1 MRLFFHPLSS
11 NARRALLVARHLGL
25 DIELVSVALE
35 SGAQKSPAYL
45 ALNPNGRV
53 PLLVDGDF
61 VLWESHAIMQYLAD
75 TTGGQDIYPAGAKAR
90 ADVNRWLFWS
100 ACHFAP
106 ACALFIRERVSKV
119 IVAGAGAPGPAPT
132 DYVPGTDID
141 TRMADVIAE
150 HLPSLPAP
158 DDVYPSD
165 SHTAGPLPDADFARA
180 EDWQATYTLDGSEL
194 LVIASAPSEGGV
206 ACAGCA
212 KQQVPGGTLY
222 RQTFTSGGPDHW
234 YFGVSFE
241 RPDGSAVSVYE
252 SLDAPD
258 EQTGQERRRLTGTD
272 AAALVQDP
280 RLVFTGP

>member
-1 MRLFFHPLSS
+1 M
-11 NARRALLVARHLGL
+11 
-25 DIELVSVALE
+25 
-35 SGAQKSPAYL
+35 
-45 ALNPNGRV
+45 
-53 PLLVDGDF
+53 
-61 VLWESHAIMQYLAD
+61 
-75 TTGGQDIYPAGAKAR
+75 
-90 ADVNRWLFWS
+90 
-100 ACHFAP
+100 
-106 ACALFIRERVSKV
+106 
-119 IVAGAGAPGPAPT
+119 
-132 DYVPGTDID
+132 PGTDID